1 MASVRIS
8 LILLSLLVLAAIALA
23 VAGTPAASNDVRLPS
38 TGVGPGNPDAIGTAD
53 ATVLISRQLS
63 AAEHL
68 MLNDVILLSNDPSGA
83 HPRRF
88 RIAGIYEPTP
98 DPMRITSAR
107 LEARLHLPDFIALTA
122 DPSDPAAAEAV
133 TVINIGLADQHDATA
148 FARDA
153 AAKIPIP
160 GLSIRAARGD
170 AGSASVFLVLDRFH
184 LAIAVITMIAST
196 IFLLAL
202 MVLLVEERRETI
214 GILRLIGLRKGRLL
228 LQVFA
233 EGLLIAAVG
242 AAFGVVLAVV
252 LQGGINRFFQWRYD
266 TALIFVRITPRIAV
280 RCVLVSMP
288 LGILA
293 SLVSSW
299 TLLRSNVM
307 NLARR

>member
-1 MASVRIS
+1 
-8 LILLSLLVLAAIALA
+8 LATIALA
-23 VAGTPAASNDVRLPS
+23 IAGTPERGSRV
-38 TGVGPGNPDAIGTAD
+38 GVPVPPAD
-53 ATVLISRQLS
+53 DPATVLISRQLS
-63 AAEHL
+63 VAEHL
-68 MLNDVILLSNDPSGA
+68 TVDDRILLSSEPSGA
-83 HPRRF
+83 HPQQF
-88 RIAGIYEPTP
+88 RIVGIYEPTP
-98 DPMRITSAR
+98 DPMRITSPR
-107 LEARLHLPDFIALTA
+107 LEARLHLPDFLALTA
-122 DPSDPAAAEAV
+122 DPSDPSSAESV
-133 TVINIGLADQHDATA
+133 TAINIGLADPNDATA

-160 GLSIRAARGD
+160 GLIIHSARGD
-170 AGSASVFLVLDRFH
+170 AASASVFVVLDRFH
-184 LAIAVITMIAST
+184 LAIAIVTVIAST

-252 LQGGINRFFQWRYD
+252 LQSGINRFFQWRYD
-266 TALIFVRITPRIAV
+266 TALVFVRITPQIAG
-280 RCVLVSMP
+280 RCVLVSLP

-299 TLLRSNVM
+299 TLLRSNVL

>member
-1 MASVRIS
+1 
-8 LILLSLLVLAAIALA
+8 
-23 VAGTPAASNDVRLPS
+23 
-38 TGVGPGNPDAIGTAD
+38 
-53 ATVLISRQLS
+53 VLISRQLS
-63 AAEHL
+63 VAEHL
-68 MLNDVILLSNDPSGA
+68 TINDRILLSSEPSGA
-83 HPRRF
+83 HPHQF
-88 RIAGIYEPTP
+88 RIVGIYEPTP
-98 DPMRITSAR
+98 DPMRITSPR

-122 DPSDPAAAEAV
+122 DPSDPSSAESV
-133 TVINIGLADQHDATA
+133 TAINIALADPNDATA

-153 AAKIPIP
+153 AAKIPVP
-160 GLSIRAARGD
+160 GLTIHSARGD
-170 AGSASVFLVLDRFH
+170 AASASVFVVLDRFH
-184 LAIAVITMIAST
+184 LAIAIVTVIAST

-242 AAFGVVLAVV
+242 AAFGVVLAAV

-266 TALIFVRITPRIAV
+266 TALVFVRITPQIAG
-280 RCVLVSMP
+280 RCVLVSLP

-299 TLLRSNVM
+299 TLLRSSVL